1 MVVGIVIGL
10 IIGAIGAYSVKM
22 TAMPQ
27 MVALFN
33 GVGGGAA
40 ALVASLEFLRRANSP
55 EGITTFFAITML
67 FATLIGSLSFSG
79 SIIAFLKLQGHL
91 EKPHTFPGQ
100 NILNGLILAVI
111 VGLCGYLT
119 GWATTNST
127 AFIVMFSLALVFG
140 VAMVMPIGGADMPVV
155 ISLLNSF
162 TGLAV
167 AADGFTINNIS
178 MIVAGTLVG
187 SSGTLLTLLMC
198 KAMNRPVT
206 NVLFGAFGSGGGSQ
220 AAAGRCCGNG

>member
-1 MVVGIVIGL
+1 
-10 IIGAIGAYSVKM
+10 
-22 TAMPQ
+22 
-27 MVALFN
+27 
-33 GVGGGAA
+33 
-40 ALVASLEFLRRANSP
+40 
-55 EGITTFFAITML
+55 
-67 FATLIGSLSFSG
+67 
-79 SIIAFLKLQGHL
+79 
-91 EKPHTFPGQ
+91 
-100 NILNGLILAVI
+100 
-111 VGLCGYLT
+111 
-119 GWATTNST
+119 
-127 AFIVMFSLALVFG
+127 MFTLALVFG

-206 NVLFGAFGSGGGSQ
+206 NVLFGAFGSGGGSK
-220 AAAGRCCGNG
+220 AAAGGIVGNRQTDSSRRSRPAPR